1 MKSKKTLLLSALG
14 IALLVAAVS
23 VVTAAADPVP
33 PPPADPH
40 AGLRAQV
47 GEKLWLSADQQT
59 KLDALR
65 GQQRAELEALKANK
79 DLSREQR
86 REKAM
91 AVLENYRGQM
101 RAVLT
106 PEQQEKMGAIRGMI
120 GEKMAQRAH
129 GAQRFHQARGDR
141 QGAGRG
147 QAMPPQRQPN
157 PMQIVAMG
165 ERIKDHMA
173 EQLGL
178 TDEQRDKLDH
188 LGREFR
194 TQQRA
199 LAKKHMEDMRAV
211 LTPEQQQKAQELKQR
226 SPRGGRPQHPR
237 VGLNDEPEE
246 MMVADNDFDSDD
258 MPPGN

>member
-1 MKSKKTLLLSALG
+1 M
-14 IALLVAAVS
+14 AAVS

-33 PPPADPH
+33 PPTADPH

-47 GEKLWLSADQQT
+47 GEKLGLSADQQT
-59 KLDALR
+59 KLDALHV
-65 GQQRAELEALKANK
+65 QQRADLEALKANK

-91 AVLENYRGQM
+91 AVLKNYRGQM

-106 PEQQEKMGAIRGMI
+106 PEQQEKMGVIREKFVDKI
-120 GEKMAQRAH
+120 GQRAH
-129 GAQRFHQARGDR
+129 GANRFHQAGGKR
-141 QGAGRG
+141 QGAGPGHG
-147 QAMPPQRQPN
+147 QAMPPQRQPD
-157 PMQIVAMG
+157 PRQIVAMG

-173 EQLGL
+173 AKLGL

-194 TQQRA
+194 AQQRA
-199 LAKKHMEDMRAV
+199 LAKQHMEAMRAV
-211 LTPEQQQKAQELKQR
+211 LTPEQQQKAQELKQH
-226 SPRGGRPQHPR
+226 SPRGGRGHQPR

-246 MMVADNDFDSDD
+246 MMVADGDFDSDD